1 MEVTFF
7 THKMCDDIFESEWS
21 EGDASDIDNDTH
33 FPIERHVH
41 PFRDMFKVKCH
52 KCGRVG
58 HICSHCPTQDSDAAN
73 IAIANDKEAQAFT
86 AIADDIEEAW

>member
-1 MEVTFF
+1 MTSLKVSEVRGMPVILTI
-7 THKMCDDIFESEWS
+7 TPTSQLKGMS
-21 EGDASDIDNDTH
+21 T
-33 FPIERHVH
+33 
-41 PFRDMFKVKCH
+41 PFRDMFKVICH